1 MKKIIFA
8 FAAIFMLAF
17 STNAQVAVTIMPHD
31 SAGYVEQFPADIPVP
46 VYDTDSIISINTSFG
61 PHGEILSIDT
71 IYPFVRTDTLHT
83 GFYYLHAVANSG
95 YRFERWEV
103 TIFYNQYF
111 DLDSATYIDSSWSET
126 IVQNNVENDT
136 SYDGWLDLDM
146 GIPDMNDTCS
156 LQWIDTTVDSIIVVA
171 YFSTDPTNGVI
182 VTDDNTPH
190 LDVYPNPTN
199 DVVVID
205 ADFNSMTL
213 YSLNGT
219 VLYNGVE
226 SVLDLTK
233 YNPGVYF
240 VAVLFDNG
248 TKIVKVVKR

>member
-17 STNAQVAVTIMPHD
+17 STNAQVAVTIMPND
-31 SAGYVEQFPADIPVP
+31 SAGHVEQFPADITVP
-46 VYDTDSIISINTSFG
+46 VYDTDSIISIDTSFG

-71 IYPFVRTDTLHT
+71 IYPFIRTDTLYT

-126 IVQNNVENDT
+126 IVQNNVKNDT

-156 LQWIDTTVDSIIVVA
+156 LQWIDTTVDSVIVVA
-171 YFSTDPTNGVI
+171 YFNTDTTIIGFI
-182 VTDDNTPH
+182 AIDNTPH

-213 YSLNGT
+213 YSLNGII
-219 VLYNGVE
+219 LYSGTE
-226 SVLDLTK
+226 SMLDLTK